1 MNWLTKCETYKEL
14 FLSDLKGLVAIPSVE
29 NLEEAK
35 EGAPFG
41 EAVRISLDYMLEMAK
56 RDGFEVKDYDGY
68 AGVIM
73 YGEGEESVG
82 VLGHLDIVPIGEG
95 WSKDPY
101 GCEIQDGYIFG
112 RGITDDKGPTMAA
125 YYALKM
131 LKDNNIKFNKKVLLI
146 LGCNEETGMV
156 CMDYYKEH
164 GEIPTCGFSPDA
176 DFPVVYGE
184 KGHVGF
190 TLESSMPTR
199 ILSMHAGERP
209 NIVIGRAS
217 ATLPKMSEHEKAMFA
232 YYLKSNQLT
241 GNVVEGSD
249 ADTIEI
255 EGKYY
260 HAALCYYGVNAA
272 LHILNFVGTTY
283 DDVLASSIYALLKD
297 WKGTPM
303 NIALEGGHMGFLT
316 VNTGIVNIENN
327 QTYITVDIRY
337 PNETNGKELESK
349 IVAAVANVNA
359 QVKVENFHDSAP
371 LFVDPKSKLIQVLEN
386 SYRQYTNDYE
396 TPIKTMGGG
405 TYARKFD
412 NFVAYGA
419 EFPQKEETSFSVGGP
434 HEKDEGM
441 KIDNLMKAMAIY
453 AQAIEDLGI

>member
-1 MNWLTKCETYKEL
+1 MNWLTKCELYKDA
-14 FLSDLKGLVAIPSVE
+14 FLQDLKGLIAIPSIE

-35 EGAPFG
+35 DGAPFG
-41 EAVRISLDYMLEMAK
+41 RAVRESLDYMLKKAK
-56 RDGFEVKDYDGY
+56 EDGFEVKDYNGY
-68 AGVIM
+68 AGVIS
-73 YGEGEESVG
+73 YGDQEDSIG

-101 GCEIQDGYIFG
+101 GCEVQDGYIFG
-112 RGITDDKGPTMAA
+112 RGIMDDKGPTVAA

-131 LKDNNIKFNKKVLLI
+131 LKDHCIKLNKKVLLI

-156 CMDYYKEH
+156 CMDYYKKY

-190 TLESSMPTR
+190 QLTSTLKTR
-199 ILSMHAGERP
+199 IISMHAGERA

-217 ATLPKMSEHEKAMFA
+217 ATLPKMSEYEKKLFT

-241 GNVVEGSD
+241 GTISEGENV
-249 ADTIEI
+249 DTIEI

-260 HAALCYYGVNAA
+260 HAALCYYGINAA
-272 LHILNFVGTTY
+272 LHILNFVGSTY
-283 DDVLASSIYALLKD
+283 DDEMANSMYTLLRD
-297 WKGTPM
+297 WKGSDLSISM
-303 NIALEGGHMGFLT
+303 EGGHMGFLT
-316 VNTGIVNIENN
+316 VNTGIVHIENN
-327 QTYITVDIRY
+327 KTSITVDIRY
-337 PNETNGKELESK
+337 PNEITGKELETK
-349 IVAAVANVNA
+349 IIASVTSVN
-359 QVKVENFHDSAP
+359 QNIHVENFDDSAP
-371 LFVDPKSKLIQVLEN
+371 LFVDPKSNLIQVLEN

-419 EFPQKEETSFSVGGP
+419 EFPQKEETSFAVGGP

-453 AQAIEDLGI
+453 AQAIEDLGK